1 MRTVSA
7 SARARVQLSESTAA
21 VAAEFL
27 SSVLREVGMAFLRG
41 YPPFRGR
48 LLFVGPSILVGP
60 SIWRCAGK
68 STRPAGCA
76 DPFSRG
82 AERRPLRLC
91 CNLRLGFEPVPCPV
105 GVDGAAFQVLSRVQS
120 MSSFASYAAWLGVI
134 ACILQSALFA
144 GLNLAV
150 FSLSLLRLQIE
161 ADGGNPDAVKV
172 LELRKNANQ
181 VLATVIWGNV
191 STNVLLTLLSESL
204 LTGLGAFFFSAF
216 AITLLGEIIPQ
227 AYFSRN
233 ALRMTARFLP
243 FLNFYRAILFPLA
256 RPTAMLLEWWL
267 GAEGM
272 AYMKERDIRQ
282 LIARHGA
289 SGGEIG
295 RLEATGAQNF
305 LELDDVSVCDEGEL
319 VDTKSILRLPLAN
332 QRCVLPKFDRSPN
345 DPFLRQV
352 DASGMKWVIVT
363 DLSGEPVFVLDAHHF
378 LRDALFNELSSDPT
392 AYWHRPIV
400 IRDMRAR
407 LGDVIGSMKVAPE
420 RPDDDVIEHDLI
432 LVWGAQKRIITG
444 SDLLGRLL
452 RGIAT
457 VEPRRTETRPVHD
470 GENLSVTPK
479 PDSSSLAE

>member
-1 MRTVSA
+1 
-7 SARARVQLSESTAA
+7 
-21 VAAEFL
+21 
-27 SSVLREVGMAFLRG
+27 
-41 YPPFRGR
+41 
-48 LLFVGPSILVGP
+48 
-60 SIWRCAGK
+60 
-68 STRPAGCA
+68 
-76 DPFSRG
+76 
-82 AERRPLRLC
+82 
-91 CNLRLGFEPVPCPV
+91 
-105 GVDGAAFQVLSRVQS
+105 

-134 ACILQSALFA
+134 ACIFQSGLFA

-191 STNVLLTLLSESL
+191 TTNVLLTLLSGSL

-233 ALRMTARFLP
+233 ALRMTSRFLP
-243 FLNFYRAILFPLA
+243 FLVFYRAVLFPLA
-256 RPTAMLLEWWL
+256 RPTAMLLDWWL

-272 AYMKERDIRQ
+272 AYLKEQDIRQ

-305 LELDDVSVCDEGEL
+305 LELDDVSVCDEGEI
-319 VDTKSILRLPLAN
+319 VDAKSILSLPLAN
-332 QRCVLPKFDRSPN
+332 QRCVLPPFERSPN

-352 DASGMKWVIVT
+352 DASGMKWVIIT
-363 DLSGEPVFVLDAHHF
+363 DRASGEPVFVLDAHHF
-378 LRDALFNELSSDPT
+378 LRDALFNELASDPT

-400 IRDMRAR
+400 VRDMRAR
-407 LGDVIGSMKVAPE
+407 LGDVIGRMKVLQE
-420 RPDDDVIEHDLI
+420 RPDDDVIENDMI
-432 LVWGAQKRIITG
+432 LVWGPQRRIITG

-452 RGIAT
+452 RGIAI
-457 VEPRRTETRPVHD
+457 VEPSRPAKVQ
-470 GENLSVTPK
+470 
-479 PDSSSLAE
+479 

>member
-1 MRTVSA
+1 
-7 SARARVQLSESTAA
+7 
-21 VAAEFL
+21 
-27 SSVLREVGMAFLRG
+27 
-41 YPPFRGR
+41 
-48 LLFVGPSILVGP
+48 
-60 SIWRCAGK
+60 
-68 STRPAGCA
+68 
-76 DPFSRG
+76 
-82 AERRPLRLC
+82 
-91 CNLRLGFEPVPCPV
+91 
-105 GVDGAAFQVLSRVQS
+105 

-134 ACILQSALFA
+134 ACIFQSGLFA

-191 STNVLLTLLSESL
+191 TTNVLLTLLSGSL

-233 ALRMTARFLP
+233 ALRMTSRFLP
-243 FLNFYRAILFPLA
+243 FLVFYRAVLFPLA
-256 RPTAMLLEWWL
+256 RPTAMLLDWWL

-272 AYMKERDIRQ
+272 AYLKEQDIRQ

-305 LELDDVSVCDEGEL
+305 LELDDVSVCDEGEI
-319 VDTKSILRLPLAN
+319 VDAKSILSLPLAN
-332 QRCVLPKFDRSPN
+332 QRCVLPPFDRSPN

-352 DASGMKWVIVT
+352 DASGMKWVTIT
-363 DLSGEPVFVLDAHHF
+363 DTASGEPVFVLDAHHF
-378 LRDALFNELSSDPT
+378 LRDALFNELASDPN

-400 IRDMRAR
+400 VRDMRAR
-407 LGDVIGSMKVAPE
+407 LGDVIGRMKVVQE
-420 RPDDDVIEHDLI
+420 RPDDDVIENDMI
-432 LVWGAQKRIITG
+432 LVWGPQRRIITG

-452 RGIAT
+452 RGIAI
-457 VEPRRTETRPVHD
+457 VEPRRSAKVQ
-470 GENLSVTPK
+470 
-479 PDSSSLAE
+479 